1 MVGEA
6 VRVSGLRLTGPHAA
20 CVLESG
26 RAAPVRAGEEV
37 VGIFFEGSGSFEY
50 LSADPIEAPVVVFD
64 AKKGS
69 SLKPEKTDAGIR
81 LRDTVKRMLWLARGQ
96 PLPELSGAAAAPLA
110 DAFRREREKFGR
122 MHAPPPSHDFAIQAL
137 DAPEAPL
144 VWAEIEGGREDLLYV
159 FDGTDDPSE
168 GLATLHPS
176 ESDEKELR
184 KFLWLAPLSL
194 QPIGRDPRDP
204 PPARFSLTDVGVE
217 LTASAGNEAKLSVE
231 QTLVPRGRP
240 ARALRFDLNSIE
252 YAKAGS
258 NLEVRS
264 ERVRSVT
271 DEKGRALA
279 FDHRLDELVVELAE
293 SAPADRPVKL
303 RFEIDGDFLIRPRG
317 DNYWELGIWPWFPQP
332 TLAGQAYTWHA
343 VVRVPKPFVPFAPG
357 TTVRREDGGRES
369 TSSRRASTS
378 PCSSRSSSPAG
389 TTWRRRSTTASRSA
403 SRRTPST
410 IPRGRKQ
417 LTKVA
422 AEIIAYYREFLG
434 PFPFPEFNI
443 LEINDYGFGQAPPAT
458 MFITKEAFDPLVGD
472 MSRFEA
478 QEIAKI
484 FAHEIAHQYW
494 GIVVRIPSA
503 EEQWLAESVLR
514 VLRFPVPEGPAEPR
528 RRARPRKALAPRG
541 RLRRGRG
548 ADPARQPSLG
558 LPRRPSPRRD
568 PQRPPLL
575 QGPDSSRGP
584 APEDGRRGLSRG
596 PRVDAEHARLEVRHD
611 EADRGRSSSLPA
623 PPTRCPSSREVL
635 LGRRDAEQLRGG
647 LSFRCARV
655 AELADARDL
664 GSRGVKPLRVRIP
677 PLAPSNLLGEY
688 RRSPACR
695 HGVISRRI
703 VGARRSRHLPRE
715 GGDGARLVPG
725 RARRAGESRGRG

>member
-1 MVGEA
+1 MKAARPVLLAALAALGTCPAGAQATENIVSILERFDHLAVGEA
-6 VRVSGLRLTGPHAA
+6 VSVSKLRLTGPHAA

-37 VGIFFEGSGSFEY
+37 VGIFFEGSGSFDY

-64 AKKGS
+64 ARKGS

-96 PLPELSGAAAAPLA
+96 PLPELSGTAAAPLA
-110 DAFRREREKFGR
+110 DAFRKEREKFGR
-122 MHAPPPSHDFAIQAL
+122 MHAPPLSHDFAIQAL

-144 VWAEIEGGREDLLYV
+144 IWAEIEGGREDLLYV
-159 FDGTDDPSE
+159 FDGMDDSSE
-168 GLATLHPS
+168 GLATLHSS

-217 LTASAGNEAKLSVE
+217 LTASSGNEAKLSVE
-231 QTLVPRGRP
+231 ETLVPRGRP

-252 YAKAGS
+252 YAQAGS
-258 NLEVRS
+258 NLEARS

-293 SAPADRPVKL
+293 SAPADRSVKL

-332 TLAGQAYTWHA
+332 ALAGQAYTWHA

-357 TTVRREDGGRES
+357 TTVRREEEGGVNVLETRIDKPVQFAVILAGRYDMEEEVHDGV
-369 TSSRRASTS
+369 
-378 PCSSRSSSPAG
+378 
-389 TTWRRRSTTASRSA
+389 
-403 SRRTPST
+403 T
-410 IPRGRKQ
+410 IRVATYALDNPRGRKQ

-422 AEIIAYYREFLG
+422 AEIIAYYRKFLG

-494 GIVVRIPSA
+494 GIVVRIPSP
-503 EEQWLAESVLR
+503 EEQWLAES
-514 VLRFPVPEGPAEPR
+514 FSEY
-528 RRARPRKALAPRG
+528 
-541 RLRRGRG
+541 
-548 ADPARQPSLG
+548 
-558 LPRRPSPRRD
+558 
-568 PQRPPLL
+568 
-575 QGPDSSRGP
+575 
-584 APEDGRRGLSRG
+584 
-596 PRVDAEHARLEVRHD
+596 
-611 EADRGRSSSLPA
+611 
-623 PPTRCPSSREVL
+623 
-635 LGRRDAEQLRGG
+635 
-647 LSFRCARV
+647 CAF
-655 AELADARDL
+655 LFLKD
-664 GSRGVKPLRVRIP
+664 
-677 PLAPSNLLGEY
+677 
-688 RRSPACR
+688 RRSPAVAR
-695 HGVISRRI
+695 GLEKRWRRGADFAGDAAPIPLANRVWVSRDAI
-703 VGARRSRHLPRE
+703 
-715 GGDGARLVPG
+715 
-725 RARRAGESRGRG
+725 RRAEIRNGLLYDKGPILLGALHRKMGNEAFLGFLESTQGVLAWQFGSTRKIVALLQSAGAPDPMPFFEKYFWGVEMPKD